1 MLNAKSFFFY
11 FYFSFLFSIL
21 FLFIL
26 LVVTSISY
34 LLWRGNLL
42 WNNVKISELKEKVI
56 IICQFF
62 VNPQQI
68 LPYGIKTEFSVVLR
82 FFFNLFFIYFIS
94 FQLKKFFFFF
104 VYFLFLGGRR
114 RSGFVLLLSF
124 ECKCKCKCYCVECRV

>member
-1 MLNAKSFFFY
+1 MLNAKFFS
-11 FYFSFLFSIL
+11 FYFSFLLFSIL

-94 FQLKKFFFFF
+94 FQLKKFFFFC
-104 VYFLFLGGRR
+104 LFSFFGGEEKEWLCTPSLFRM
-114 RSGFVLLLSF
+114 
-124 ECKCKCKCYCVECRV
+124 